1 MRVSAMNRTKIY
13 IHYLR
18 KKMKFILSLLTILLF
33 CTFGFGQSEREK
45 GIDLY
50 ENGDY
55 ISAIEVLQNVVK
67 TDDKD
72 RDAWLFLGMSF
83 VKTKKNK
90 EALKALRKGDSIS
103 LVNSS
108 EYSKE
113 LKIISKPHPRYTD
126 LARQNNVTGKVKL
139 AIEFGSDSKIKAIV
153 PIQTLPD
160 GLTANCLE
168 VAQRIEF
175 EPAYKNDK
183 PVNYIKIIVYT
194 FEIY

>member
-1 MRVSAMNRTKIY
+1 
-13 IHYLR
+13 
-18 KKMKFILSLLTILLF
+18 MKFILSSLTILLF

-50 ENGDY
+50 KNGDY

-103 LVNSS
+103 SVNSS

-113 LKIISKPHPRYTD
+113 LKIISKPRPRYTE
-126 LARQNNVTGKVKL
+126 LAKQNNTAGRVKL
-139 AIEFGSDSKIKAIV
+139 AIEFGADGYIKAIV

-160 GLTANCLE
+160 GLTTNCLE
-168 VAQRIEF
+168 AAQKIEF

-183 PVNYIKIIVYT
+183 PVNYIRIIEYT
-194 FEIY
+194 FDIY

>member
-1 MRVSAMNRTKIY
+1 
-13 IHYLR
+13 
-18 KKMKFILSLLTILLF
+18 MKFILSLLTILLF
-33 CTFGFGQSEREK
+33 FSFGFGQSEREK
-45 GIDLY
+45 GIDFY
-50 ENGDY
+50 KNGDY

-72 RDAWLFLGMSF
+72 RDGWLFLGMSF

-90 EALKALRKGDSIS
+90 EALTALRKGDSIS
-103 LVNSS
+103 STNSS

-113 LKIISKPHPRYTD
+113 LKIISKPRPRYTE
-126 LARQNNVTGKVKL
+126 LAKQNQIAGRVKL
-139 AIEFGSDSKIKAIV
+139 AIEFGADGKIKAIV

-168 VAQRIEF
+168 VAQRIKF

-183 PVNYIKIIVYT
+183 PVNYIKIIEYT
-194 FEIY
+194 FEFFQL